1 MDFKRASK
9 ERTFEL
15 LETWRNKHNIW
26 KVIKDGKPKMAPCGD
41 NGGIWR
47 FILKHSISVHTNP
60 LILEKWTKSWM
71 TVHLL
76 NYKISKVKYY
86 VCEIKKAFY

>member
-1 MDFKRASK
+1 
-9 ERTFEL
+9 
-15 LETWRNKHNIW
+15 
-26 KVIKDGKPKMAPCGD
+26 MAPCGD

-86 VCEIKKAFY
+86 VCEIKKAFYWGTEHCLKIYIENIAT